1 MARPSRRITYET
13 FVTASRNTRRRKLET
28 TTVSLIPLEVASL
41 PSIACPAVMFIHGV
55 GEKEKY
61 VLFART
67 GAFVQGGTSG
77 PSTNA

>member
-1 MARPSRRITYET
+1 
-13 FVTASRNTRRRKLET
+13 
-28 TTVSLIPLEVASL
+28 
-41 PSIACPAVMFIHGV
+41 MFIHGV